1 MMRTLLVV
9 AGLLLPL
16 SVGCAQPGRPAG
28 TSEQPQAKAGEPP
41 PPASKC
47 EPGKEEWRSSAQPV
61 RGGRL
66 VKSANEFDSMEPN
79 SGVRGGGVSGASQVY
94 NGLFEPRGCYYSDT
108 AVSPMLVKSWQVSAD
123 GLTWTFKLRDN
134 VKWHN
139 KAPLNGRAFTSADVG
154 WLIDYQKAGG
164 PLKSIWS
171 DVEYQAPDATTI
183 AIKLNKLDAD
193 FLARLG
199 HRENV
204 ILPRE
209 IKEQYGDFKTVA
221 VGTGSFMIKEI
232 KMNQEILTERNPA
245 YWDMGK
251 DGKALPY
258 LDEVRAVVFAD
269 YASEVA
275 AFRAG
280 QLDHTRFTGLR
291 LQDVEPMRQALPK
304 ARYHP
309 QLVFSYQ
316 ALWFNLDKAPYTDP
330 KVRKALSLAID
341 PEDILASLG
350 GPNAGV
356 YAGFVPPFLDEY
368 AWPESKIKERAKPD
382 LEQAKK
388 LLGEAGTKP
397 EDLKPVLRT
406 ASVYRQEAEVV
417 QQQLKK
423 LGVNAQIEVEGT
435 IFSPILQQRKFDL
448 AWGVTGGVVYAN
460 YWVGDFLRSGE
471 TSNVIK
477 LNDPQVDQLVDAQ
490 RKELDVAKRRQTFD
504 RLQERMYELMPYR
517 PVVSNYYHHMVSCRV
532 QNYRRVNPSYN
543 HPLVTEAWIDSA
555 GC

>member
-1 MMRTLLVV
+1 MRALLVA
-9 AGLLLPL
+9 AGVLLMM
-16 SVGCAQPGRPAG
+16 SVGCAQPARPPAG
-28 TSEQPQAKAGEPP
+28 AEQPQVKVAEPP

-47 EPGKEEWRSSAQPV
+47 EPGKEEWRSAAQPI

-66 VKSANEFDSMEPN
+66 VKQSNEFDNMEPT
-79 SGVRGGGVSGASQVY
+79 SGVRGGGTSAAAQVY
-94 NGLFEPRGCYYSDT
+94 NGMFEQRGCYYSDT
-108 AVSPMLVKSWQVSAD
+108 AVSPMLVKSWQVSPD

-139 KAPLNGRAFTSADVG
+139 KPPLNGRAFTAADVA
-154 WLIDYQKAGG
+154 WLIDFQKAGG
-164 PLKSIWS
+164 LMKSLWS
-171 DVEYQAPDATTI
+171 DVEYQVQDATTI
-183 AIKLNKLDAD
+183 ALKITKPDSD

-232 KMNQEILTERNPA
+232 RMNQEVLSERNPA
-245 YWDMGK
+245 YWEMGK
-251 DGKALPY
+251 DGKPLPY
-258 LDEVRAVVFAD
+258 LDEVRSVVFAD

-280 QLDHTRFTGLR
+280 QLDHTRFTGLLLR
-291 LQDVEPMRQALPK
+291 DVEPMRQAVPK

-330 KVRKALSLAID
+330 KVRKAFALAVD
-341 PEDILASLG
+341 PEDILASMG
-350 GPNAGV
+350 GPTAGV
-356 YAGFVPPFLDEY
+356 YAGFVPTFLDDF
-368 AWPESKIKERAKPD
+368 AWPEAKIKERAKPD

-388 LLGEAGTKP
+388 LLAEAGIKP

-423 LGVNAQIEVEGT
+423 LGVNVQIELEGA
-435 IFSPILQQRKFDL
+435 IFSAGSKP
-448 AWGVTGGVVYAN
+448 
-460 YWVGDFLRSGE
+460 S
-471 TSNVIK
+471 S
-477 LNDPQVDQLVDAQ
+477 
-490 RKELDVAKRRQTFD
+490 
-504 RLQERMYELMPYR
+504 RLESR
-517 PVVSNYYHHMVSCRV
+517 
-532 QNYRRVNPSYN
+532 
-543 HPLVTEAWIDSA
+543 
-555 GC
+555 